1 MEKFK
6 LTLKKLKAWYFT
18 KILRKTYYRVGSCN
32 MCGRC
37 CEKIYVKHGKR
48 VIDDEDF
55 FNKLKTMH
63 NFYDGLT
70 CIGKDETGLI
80 FRCNHLD
87 QETRKCKI
95 HKKREKI
102 CRDYPQEELF
112 SFGGTMGEDCGY
124 KFVPIIS
131 FDEVMA
137 KVSKSEPKTF
147 ELMEE

>member
-1 MEKFK
+1 
-6 LTLKKLKAWYFT
+6 
-18 KILRKTYYRVGSCN
+18 

-80 FRCNHLD
+80 CVF
-87 QETRKCKI
+87 TKI
-95 HKKREKI
+95 NADKKAIKI
-102 CRDYPQEELF
+102 IEIVEIIKAKKIFFDFIKLF
-112 SFGGTMGEDCGY
+112 QSLPLQDGFLYQNVQCIERT
-124 KFVPIIS
+124 I
-131 FDEVMA
+131 
-137 KVSKSEPKTF
+137 
-147 ELMEE
+147 